1 MFSFYIYLWI
11 IPSIFWRLYSDNLN
25 DKLSQKDMVDW
36 IFRNVM
42 LTGTNLVENKT
53 ENKKQS
59 TESSYFQLKIT
70 TDFF

>member
-1 MFSFYIYLWI
+1 
-11 IPSIFWRLYSDNLN
+11 
-25 DKLSQKDMVDW
+25 MVDW

>member
-1 MFSFYIYLWI
+1 
-11 IPSIFWRLYSDNLN
+11 
-25 DKLSQKDMVDW
+25 MVGW

-53 ENKKQS
+53 ENKKQGR
-59 TESSYFQLKIT
+59 ESSYFQLKIT

>member
-1 MFSFYIYLWI
+1 M
-11 IPSIFWRLYSDNLN
+11 PSSFWRLYSDNLN
-25 DKLSQKDMVDW
+25 DELSQKDMVGW

-53 ENKKQS
+53 ENKKQG

>member
-1 MFSFYIYLWI
+1 MVGWI
-11 IPSIFWRLYSDNLN
+11 SET
-25 DKLSQKDMVDW
+25 
-36 IFRNVM
+36 VM

-53 ENKKQS
+53 ENKTQG

>member
-1 MFSFYIYLWI
+1 MISWAKKIWLIGFLE
-11 IPSIFWRLYSDNLN
+11 
-25 DKLSQKDMVDW
+25 
-36 IFRNVM
+36 M
-42 LTGTNLVENKT
+42 LTGTNLVENKA